1 MTLRVL
7 VAGAG
12 AVGSWVGGA
21 LAAGGAQVALVARG
35 EHGAAIAAG
44 GLTLR
49 GARGAR
55 IVHVHPTV
63 VARVADAVALGPFDL
78 TLVAVKSYD
87 TAALADEL
95 AAAGPSACVASI
107 QNGVG
112 SEALLAAALPGSLI
126 VPATLTTA
134 VALVRP
140 GVVEG
145 AVKGGIGLGRTA
157 GGEAMIADLAA
168 GLEAG
173 GLTVGLY
180 PDAVAM
186 KWSKLLL
193 NLLGSA
199 TTAILDRP
207 PAQVFADRRLFEIER
222 RAWLEAL
229 AVVAALG
236 LHPVALPGYP
246 VPQYARLI
254 RRTPP
259 SLLYTLAW
267 RKLAGGRGDRLPGV
281 AADLHAGRP
290 HSEVEVLGGAV
301 VRAGAAAGIPTPV
314 NRALTDLV
322 TDLAAGRR
330 ARSEFAGRPEALLAA
345 LAMR

>member
-7 VAGAG
+7 VAGGG

-21 LAAGGAQVALVARG
+21 LAAGGARVTLVARG
-35 EHGAAIAAG
+35 EHGAAVAAA

-49 GARGAR
+49 GAGGAR

-63 VARVADAVALGPFDL
+63 VARIADAAGLGPFDL

-87 TAALADEL
+87 TAALAAEL
-95 AAAGPSACVASI
+95 AQAASSTCVASI

-112 SEALLAAALPGSLI
+112 NEELLAAALPAI
-126 VPATLTTA
+126 PIIPATLTTG
-134 VALVRP
+134 VALIQP

-145 AVKGGIGLGRTA
+145 AAKGGIGLGRTA
-157 GGEAMIADLAA
+157 GGEALVADLAA

-173 GLTVGLY
+173 GLTVSLFA
-180 PDAVAM
+180 DAVAM

-199 TTAILDRP
+199 TTAILDWP
-207 PAQVFADRRLFEIER
+207 PARVFADRRLFEVER

-229 AVVAALG
+229 AVMAALG

-259 SLLYTLAW
+259 SLLHTLAW

-281 AADLHAGRP
+281 AADLRAGRP

-301 VRAGAAAGIPTPV
+301 VRAGTAAGVATPV
-314 NRALTDLV
+314 NRALTELV

-330 ARSEFAGRPEALLAA
+330 ARSDLAGRPEALLAV
-345 LAMR
+345 LAAR